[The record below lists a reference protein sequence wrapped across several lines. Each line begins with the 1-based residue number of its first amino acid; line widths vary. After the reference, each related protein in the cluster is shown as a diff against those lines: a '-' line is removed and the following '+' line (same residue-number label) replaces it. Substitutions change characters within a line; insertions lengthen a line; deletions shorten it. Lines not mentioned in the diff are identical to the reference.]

1 MKHLKLFETDNDYK
15 SFVYGELPSSPNV
28 SYVIDG
34 GAIKYSCYLSL
45 KDFLINLLK
54 NKKKFDFNGVG
65 PVEYNDSETSL
76 TVRVSNIHPFDKSDI
91 TNQTAHINMKFP
103 DDEES
108 GSTIIYMHDKEA
120 KKMKQIFGYSDV
132 LGSFAPIYGGE
143 MTDYAINCCISF
155 SLSDTEWGKF
165 FVDFEGLSYDGVVIA
180 DDGNEYVA
188 FKVSNETEVDISY
201 GEEYINDVYL
211 KRLRIFM
218 KKGELPSNIDYALS
232 DVPIFSGGTFDNGI
246 YHIGT
251 VDEDGYC
258 HIDEGTANEALF
270 DGIHF
275 DQHSLILSVFGRR
288 SFDIYGRTFDT
299 IEEIQQNFINAR
311 DEIGNVI
318 NCTNENCFYLF
329 NGNYEE
335 HFSTERINSLF
346 NDGKN
351 HDILE
356 RLFIKLPY
364 NLMVSLFSTFDV
376 YQKYVETA

>member
-34 GAIKYSCYLSL
+34 GAIKYNCYLSV

-76 TVRVSNIHPFDKSDI
+76 TVRVSDVHPFDKSD
-91 TNQTAHINMKFP
+91 TANQTSHINMKFP

-108 GSTIIYMHDKEA
+108 TIIYMYDKEA
-120 KKMKQIFGYSDV
+120 KKMKEIFGYADYS
-132 LGSFAPIYGGE
+132 GSFIPICCGE
-143 MTDYAINCCISF
+143 MADYAINCFISF
-155 SLSDTEWGKF
+155 SLFNEDKF
-165 FVDFEGLSYDGVVIA
+165 YVDFGGLSYDGVVMA

-188 FKVSNETEVDISY
+188 FKVSNETEVEILN
-201 GEEYINDVYL
+201 GEEYINDAYL
-211 KRLRIFM
+211 KRLRVFM
-218 KKGELPSNIDYALS
+218 KKGELPSNNDYALA

-251 VDEDGYC
+251 ADEDGYC
-258 HIDEGTANEALF
+258 HIDEGTANEAIF
-270 DGIHF
+270 EGIHV
-275 DQHSLILSVFGRR
+275 DQHSLSLTILGRR
-288 SFDIYGRTFDT
+288 SFDLYGRTFDT
-299 IEEIQQNFINAR
+299 AEEIEHNYIEAR
-311 DEIGNVI
+311 EEIDNVI

-329 NGNYEE
+329 NDNYEE

-376 YQKYVETA
+376 YQESE

>member
-34 GAIKYSCYLSL
+34 GAIKYSCYLSV
-45 KDFLINLLK
+45 KDLLINLLK

-76 TVRVSNIHPFDKSDI
+76 TVRVSDVHPFDKSDT
-91 TNQTAHINMKFP
+91 TNQTTHINMKFP

-108 GSTIIYMHDKEA
+108 GSTIIYMYDKEA
-120 KKMKQIFGYSDV
+120 KKMKEIIGYG
-132 LGSFAPIYGGE
+132 GSFMPICGGE
-143 MTDYAINCCISF
+143 MADYAINCLISF
-155 SLSDTEWGKF
+155 SLFNDNF
-165 FVDFEGLSYDGVVIA
+165 YVDFEGLSYDGVVIA

-188 FKVSNETEVDISY
+188 FKVSNETEVEISY
-201 GEEYINDVYL
+201 GEEYINDAYL

-218 KKGELPSNIDYALS
+218 KKGELPSNRDYALA

-251 VDEDGYC
+251 ADEDGYC
-258 HIDEGTANEALF
+258 HIDEGTANEAIF
-270 DGIHF
+270 EGIHPE
-275 DQHSLILSVFGRR
+275 QHSLALMVLGRR

-299 IEEIQQNFINAR
+299 IEEIQQNFIDAR
-311 DEIGNVI
+311 EEIDNVI
-318 NCTNENCFYLF
+318 NCISENCFYLY
-329 NGNYEE
+329 NGDYEE
-335 HFSTERINSLF
+335 QFSTERINSLF